1 MNAAPVPAAQG
12 VPATG
17 LAEAITLRLFVPLAT
32 MLTIGAVSLLLL
44 FTPFWLHPALDAADS
59 AAWLG
64 ISPQAA
70 HDYSDRTV
78 KDLVLATGD
87 FDFAAPDGT
96 AFFDASERAHMRD
109 VRVVLY
115 GFLGLSTIAAIFLG
129 VVTYRRRA
137 DSAFLKRISRGGLW
151 LVVCTIV
158 LGVFAAVAF
167 DQAFE
172 LFHEIFFP
180 GGNFSFDPATQR
192 LVQLYPFAFWQ
203 YTTAAL
209 GVLLIAG
216 GGLTWFVGRRLA
228 TRKEHT

>member
-1 MNAAPVPAAQG
+1 MPAAHTVPAS
-12 VPATG
+12 G
-17 LAEAITLRLFVPLAT
+17 LAEAMTLRLLVPVAT
-32 MLTIGAVSLLLL
+32 MFTIGAVALLLL

-59 AAWLG
+59 AGWLG
-64 ISPQAA
+64 MSPQVAR
-70 HDYSDRTV
+70 DYSDLTV
-78 KDLVLATGD
+78 RDLVFASGD
-87 FDFAAPDGT
+87 FDFAAPDG
-96 AFFDASERAHMRD
+96 APFFDASERAHMRD

-137 DSAFLKRISRGGLW
+137 DAAVLRRISRGGLW
-151 LVVCTIV
+151 LVVGTIV
-158 LGVFAAVAF
+158 VGAFAAVAF

-203 YTTAAL
+203 YDRCRIGA
-209 GVLLIAG
+209 IADRWRFADVVCR
-216 GGLTWFVGRRLA
+216 TSAGRS
-228 TRKEHT
+228 

>member
-1 MNAAPVPAAQG
+1 MARGVPAA
-12 VPATG
+12 G
-17 LAEAITLRLFVPLAT
+17 LAEAITVRVLVPVAT
-32 MLTIGAVSLLLL
+32 MLVVGAVALLIL
-44 FTPFWLHPALDAADS
+44 FTPFWLHPALDAADF

-64 ISPQAA
+64 MTPQAA

-78 KDLVLATGD
+78 GDLVFASGD
-87 FDFAAPDGT
+87 FAFTAPDGT
-96 AFFDASERAHMRD
+96 PFFDEAERAHMRD

-115 GFLGLSTIAAIFLG
+115 GFLALSALAAVGLAVI
-129 VVTYRRRA
+129 TYRRRA
-137 DSAFLKRISRGGLW
+137 DAAVWRGISRGGAWLIVGT
-151 LVVCTIV
+151 LVV
-158 LGVFAAVAF
+158 GVFAAVAF

-203 YTTAAL
+203 YTSAAL

-216 GGLTWFVGRRLA
+216 GGLTWFFARRLA
-228 TRKEHT
+228 RRRVRA